1 MVAFQP
7 DDGRGAAAHD
17 GKQFQGRRRDHA
29 QGALGA
35 DEQLLQVIAGVVFPQ
50 ALQAIEYLTVGHD
63 GLDAQHQVAHHAIA
77 QDGGAAGIGRDDA
90 ADGGRAF
97 GSQAEGE
104 EAVLLLRQLLGL
116 Q

>member
-1 MVAFQP
+1 MVALQTN
-7 DDGRGAAAHD
+7 DGRGAASHD
-17 GKQFQGRRRDHA
+17 GEQLQGRRCDDAH
-29 QGALGA
+29 GALGA
-35 DEQLLQVIAGVVFPQ
+35 DEQLLQVIAGVVLAQP
-50 ALQAIEYLTVGHD
+50 LQAIEDLTVRHD
-63 GLDAQHQVAHHAIA
+63 RLNAQHQVAHHAVA

-104 EAVLLLRQLLGL
+104 EAVLRLRQLLGL

>member
-1 MVAFQP
+1 MAVQP

-17 GKQFQGRRRDHA
+17 GEELQRRRRDDA
-29 QGALGA
+29 QRALGS
-35 DEQLLQVIAGVVFPQ
+35 DEQLLQVIAGVVLAQ
-50 ALQAIEYLTVGHD
+50 ALQAVEHLTVGHD
-63 GLDAQHQVAHHAIA
+63 GLDAQHQVAHHAVA